1 VFELNVSVTWAL
13 SLALATARTGAFVA
27 ACALV
32 PRSMP
37 RIVRGGFALALALL
51 IATPMPNLKIDT
63 TDIVVYV
70 AVNAF
75 IGFVLGWLVG
85 LLTYVF
91 DIAGSI
97 IDFMAGTTAGSVF
110 SHETGSSEGPVA
122 RFTSLAGH
130 ALLISL
136 GGLTLVAQVLA
147 ASTTAIALDG
157 QIGLSSVLGSIASAR
172 STSLLRTGVELAL
185 PVGAVLFTLELG
197 FGVLSRFVPQ
207 LNAFL
212 VGLPV
217 KLFTLFLV
225 LGGFTV
231 TFPAYADNVLAGAVT
246 TARDVLGALTR

>member
-1 VFELNVSVTWAL
+1 
-13 SLALATARTGAFVA
+13 
-27 ACALV
+27 
-32 PRSMP
+32 
-37 RIVRGGFALALALL
+37 
-51 IATPMPNLKIDT
+51 
-63 TDIVVYV
+63 
-70 AVNAF
+70 
-75 IGFVLGWLVG
+75 
-85 LLTYVF
+85 
-91 DIAGSI
+91 
-97 IDFMAGTTAGSVF
+97 
-110 SHETGSSEGPVA
+110 
-122 RFTSLAGH
+122 
-130 ALLISL
+130 LISL

-147 ASTTAIALDG
+147 ASTSAIALDG
-157 QIGLSSVLGSIASAR
+157 QIGLSSVLGSIATAR

-246 TARDVLGALTR
+246 TARDVLGALAR